1 MQSMNQLLKAVL
13 KGNILYFYEVLSKKR
28 KKRYFLRPLTGFT
41 LPSWPE
47 NILANILCP

>member
-13 KGNILYFYEVLSKKR
+13 KGNIPYFYEVLSR
-28 KKRYFLRPLTGFT
+28 KRYFLRPLTDFT